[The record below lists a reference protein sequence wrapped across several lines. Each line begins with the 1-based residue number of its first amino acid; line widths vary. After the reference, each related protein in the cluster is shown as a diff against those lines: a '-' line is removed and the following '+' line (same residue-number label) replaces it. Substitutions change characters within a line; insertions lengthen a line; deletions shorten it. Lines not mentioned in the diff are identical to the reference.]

1 MYPLAMEEW
10 DFDAPVSP
18 LAPDL
23 WSEQILLPEAEQH
36 GRLNPVY

>member
-10 DFDAPVSP
+10 DFDVPVSP
-18 LAPDL
+18 LTPDL
-23 WSEQILLPEAEQH
+23 CSEQILHPEAEQR